1 MAPLPFFSHATIAQK
16 RMPLT
21 DGETHQTS
29 EIIQHDIPRKGKITN
44 SLSPNGDLASE
55 TAVEKARLWLQ
66 VLSCTQVDVERQLEE
81 FMELQTH
88 YNIPGIFH
96 STFGQE
102 WLNSIL
108 APLRMSRPSL
118 RNAEVELL
126 ALLVLRQIVT
136 QGFFIGEQDIVDIEP
151 FLQNNDSRLRN
162 EVLRILAITAD
173 GKADRAQFILQRQEI
188 IKGM

>member
-1 MAPLPFFSHATIAQK
+1 
-16 RMPLT
+16 
-21 DGETHQTS
+21 
-29 EIIQHDIPRKGKITN
+29 
-44 SLSPNGDLASE
+44 
-55 TAVEKARLWLQ
+55 
-66 VLSCTQVDVERQLEE
+66 
-81 FMELQTH
+81 
-88 YNIPGIFH
+88 
-96 STFGQE
+96 
-102 WLNSIL
+102 
-108 APLRMSRPSL
+108 MSRPSL